1 MNPNRRKNK
10 KISGWSPTPLP
21 IVTAALQLA
30 GVDETDVVYD
40 LGCGDGRVV
49 VRAAKMFGACAVG
62 FDIDPK
68 RIRQTRAR
76 ITGRGVGHL
85 ASVRRHDLL
94 SIPNLRRATVVFLYL
109 PQRAVNRLKPV
120 LRNRCRSGTR
130 IVSVGSWLYHWKTE
144 KELML
149 RTKKWKWYIGVWQT

>member
-1 MNPNRRKNK
+1 MSRSQLKNK
-10 KISGWSPTPLP
+10 RISGWSPTPLP

-30 GVDETDVVYD
+30 DVDPSDVVFD

-49 VRAAKMFGACAVG
+49 VRAARMFGARAVG
-62 FDIDPK
+62 FDIDPR

-76 ITGRGVGHL
+76 ISRRQVGHL

-94 SIPNLRRATVVFLYL
+94 SIPDLRRATVVFLYL
-109 PQRAVNRLKPV
+109 PQHAVNRVKPV
-120 LRNRCRSGTR
+120 LRNRCRPGTR
-130 IVSVGSWLYHWKTE
+130 IVSVGAWMYHWKTE

-149 RTKKWKWYIGVWQT
+149 RTKKWKWYIGMWLV